1 MPTITSAASGNW
13 SAPATW
19 VGGVAPTSVDGA
31 VIANTHTVTMDTTGL
46 VALSVVVQ
54 SGGVLNASTTANS
67 DLTTQNI
74 ITVQANGTM
83 NVDLSAFPAITHE
96 QILNAGLG
104 NGTLSM
110 VGDADASTISFKGAP
125 RTRWTRLNG
134 AIAIGAVSATM
145 VNVTGWRVGDNIVLG
160 TTATLTEFPTTASD
174 RYEERVI
181 TSIVGL
187 VVGWAAATLYAYKD
201 TGYVGNTSSNVIIR
215 SYTAGQTVGARLQIN
230 IQQEDVTKIKLFSH
244 VQFSGLSGDFYGAI
258 FIYTAFW
265 QSDSFRGFLDCAFYD
280 TFGLAVNVRAGHLT
294 LPIERCVFF
303 TKKVHS
309 IDSYNNH
316 LGISGSVKEST
327 INNNLFL
334 KTTYAA
340 LTAFN
345 GGDSNAGYVE
355 YVDNHFIGVPMGNL
369 SGAFII
375 HTRATTSG
383 NVGAINLFG
392 EMRNCKLRTIFGEVA
407 NTGALFDIRG
417 MTDMRLRDCEF
428 IPGTILSGYW
438 VSSLSVI
445 GAPDAARLTVI
456 NQNSD
461 PLIQEIYTNESSSV
475 PRFARENTEK
485 NRSLSS
491 VKISPGKLNSSR
503 NYTFSIPTANGK
515 TSRIIGFIKAN
526 TAFYNAGVW
535 TPPTVTISG
544 LGITPVIF
552 TASAAANN
560 AWEKFDISATNSSG
574 SDGNLTVTYD
584 ARASTV
590 TTGDIFISGVPDGS
604 PFVTRARHYGFLMEQ
619 TTPDVQTN
627 DTTSAAEAT
636 AAAYTGMAVTW
647 GASLSTTA
655 ISADRTFQ
663 QLYDYTQAQACLNIE
678 SALPLTG
685 VGVAGS
691 PSLFASG
698 ALTTTGFTLNGS
710 GSISMGAFVLTGSL
724 PWVYTYTGG
733 SFSQATTVPSFNGG
747 QLNIGAGG
755 TYNFVTAGSTIISMT
770 PAASSTYNL
779 AGSTF
784 TGTADL
790 RNTSAF
796 AITVHIPTGTGYITT
811 NNTGGAITVSAPAVY
826 QSVTVNGLV
835 ANSRIRIYD
844 TIAAVELYNG
854 IVAGTSYTWTDTVAA
869 AANRTI
875 GLRASNVQN
884 PSSVPTAYIF
894 IDTAIGTCGT
904 TTATAAV
911 SYLASQAIDSNYNAN
926 GIDGAVITDCS
937 IVTTALH
944 VDITSGSA
952 TIQHIYAFMVYWL
965 YTAIGIA
972 DQTTEMTS
980 RNTADYVVNSG
991 FTIKNT
997 SSPSVPLLVTGGN
1010 VSMSSGSDIALLDTT
1025 GGSIYMKSATV
1036 VPYSAGASA
1045 TIAIVQQGLDAN
1057 GYTTSRAPKIDNLDA
1072 AVSILPTEVWGK
1084 AIEGMTAE
1092 QILRVTLAALAGK
1105 RAGLGTATEN
1115 YMAQDGITPRI
1126 TFAET
1131 DAFGNGTPTL
1141 NGGVP

>member
-19 VGGVAPTSVDGA
+19 VGGIAPVDGDKVVIAVGHTVTVDTVVAGGDGSVTESIPNAAINVSGTLSFSRAASTSLTCNGLLLFDVNSVFDMGTIASPISLPHTADLILNKQIADYPVGLMQVAPTTTSHNVSW
-31 VIANTHTVTMDTTGL
+31 TVCGDTSRIRNAYL
-46 VALSVVVQ
+46 LS
-54 SGGVLNASTTANS
+54 
-67 DLTTQNI
+67 
-74 ITVQANGTM
+74 
-83 NVDLSAFPAITHE
+83 
-96 QILNAGLG
+96 
-104 NGTLSM
+104 
-110 VGDADASTISFKGAP
+110 DAAA
-125 RTRWTRLNG
+125 
-134 AIAIGAVSATM
+134 AQ
-145 VNVTGWRVGDNIVLG
+145 
-160 TTATLTEFPTTASD
+160 ATLTLTSASHKWVVGDTVMLFPTTRTA
-174 RYEERVI
+174 
-181 TSIVGL
+181 
-187 VVGWAAATLYAYKD
+187 
-201 TGYVGNTSSNVIIR
+201 
-215 SYTAGQTVGARLQIN
+215 TAGQ
-230 IQQEDVTKIKLFSH
+230 S
-244 VQFSGLSGDFYGAI
+244 
-258 FIYTAFW
+258 
-265 QSDSFRGFLDCAFYD
+265 
-280 TFGLAVNVRAGHLT
+280 
-294 LPIERCVFF
+294 
-303 TKKVHS
+303 
-309 IDSYNNH
+309 
-316 LGISGSVKEST
+316 
-327 INNNLFL
+327 
-334 KTTYAA
+334 
-340 LTAFN
+340 
-345 GGDSNAGYVE
+345 
-355 YVDNHFIGVPMGNL
+355 
-369 SGAFII
+369 
-375 HTRATTSG
+375 
-383 NVGAINLFG
+383 
-392 EMRNCKLRTIFGEVA
+392 
-407 NTGALFDIRG
+407 
-417 MTDMRLRDCEF
+417 EF
-428 IPGTILSGYW
+428 GTILSIAGATIT
-438 VSSLSVI
+438 LSANLSHLHMAGSPACNMNSNLRIRPYSATSTTRCYVQ
-445 GAPDAARLTVI
+445 ARFG
-456 NQNSD
+456 Q
-461 PLIQEIYTNESSSV
+461 YM
-475 PRFARENTEK
+475 
-485 NRSLSS
+485 
-491 VKISPGKLNSSR
+491 
-503 NYTFSIPTANGK
+503 
-515 TSRIIGFIKAN
+515 N
-526 TAFYNAGVW
+526 TAYYVFDNAQFQDMGRGALNTPAIKLYDSPELGTYGCSVNACAAYGALPTTLFNAVTSVAIPVSNSAIYGSLDYNYGV
-535 TPPTVTISG
+535 TTSYGVNTCIVGHMLSGSSNQTHTGCFIGLNLDLPVGEGTFVNCTISG
-544 LGITPVIF
+544 SSLYMSGAATFIDCDIGYTYGWNSLYGDNFWRLTQAYSYNNASTNNCLLNANLLIPASQLLNIAPRSILAEYNINNDTTLQSLFTSNSHWQRDNTTTHRSVSSYSCTPFRANTPDTETQQFLIAANQTVKIIGSIQVNSLF
-552 TASAAANN
+552 YNVGAWVAPSISLVAQGLSAVSHSASAASNGV
-560 AWEKFDISATNSSG
+560 WEDFSLSFTNTGTYPKVATITFTVNDQAGTGGTVWFD
-574 SDGNLTVTYD
+574 
-584 ARASTV
+584 
-590 TTGDIFISGVPDGS
+590 GVPNS
-604 PFVTRARHYGFLMEQ
+604 PFINVVRHYGYQFDQ
-619 TTPDVQTN
+619 VTPNATVNGTVQA
-627 DTTSAAEAT
+627 SEAT
-636 AAAYTGMAVTW
+636 AIAYTGISVAGTPSASPVTIT
-647 GASLSTTA
+647 GNT
-655 ISADRTFQ
+655 TFQ
-663 QLYDYTQAQACLNIE
+663 KLYDYTQAWSCANLANAI
-678 SALPLTG
+678 PLTG
-685 VGVAGS
+685 SGSAGS
-691 PSLFASG
+691 PSLSLNAN
-698 ALTTTGFTLNGS
+698 LTVNATVTLNGA
-710 GSISMGAFVLTGSL
+710 GSILAGSSTIL
-724 PWVYTYTGG
+724 ADWLSVGGSYTYTGG
-733 SFSQATTVPSFNGG
+733 AWGQLTTIPSFNGG
-747 QLNIGAGG
+747 QLNIGAAAA
-755 TYNFVTAGSTIISMT
+755 YNFVMAGSTIISMT

-811 NNTGGAITVSAPAVY
+811 NNTGGAITVSAPALY